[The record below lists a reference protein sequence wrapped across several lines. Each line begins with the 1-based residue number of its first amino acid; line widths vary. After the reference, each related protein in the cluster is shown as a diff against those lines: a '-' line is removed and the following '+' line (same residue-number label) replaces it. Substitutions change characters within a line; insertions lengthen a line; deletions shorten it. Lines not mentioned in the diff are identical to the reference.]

1 MTHWRENIENF
12 WYNQEWK
19 DFRDRMLRNEES
31 FDPQFSLPLPQPDLA
46 SDGIT
51 ISRPLLNCTRAEH
64 AYARGGSPLEDAV
77 RKLAVQ
83 MEAGYAPAASEHLD
97 ATVFPSG
104 MAAISTLI
112 HFLSYF
118 IPPSANRKELHFVIG
133 DQLYPETQSLFH
145 DYVPQLGFGKSIPV
159 DMGKPNMVAEIL
171 AYNQRN
177 IVALYYEPLSNPQLK
192 YTNTRALRQIADW
205 HDLPMIVDS
214 TLLPPYLQQQFRL
227 GADIVIQSASKY
239 LSGQADILAGICT
252 ASASCMRSLRKFQR
266 IHGNV
271 ADQQVLQ
278 KLYRRIPLQGERM
291 EAYLKNAAP
300 LVEYLCSSPAVE
312 KVLYPDLE
320 KETRYGSAGAVI
332 SFLLAGHSEQEKQE
346 KEKNVVQAVCEYQNV
361 PISCEVGFGQEK
373 YLLLGQS
380 HFGTGTPPGLIRLA
394 VGRSDPEPVIA
405 FLEKIMKVEKV
416 MKR

>member
-1 MTHWRENIENF
+1 
-12 WYNQEWK
+12 
-19 DFRDRMLRNEES
+19 
-31 FDPQFSLPLPQPDLA
+31 
-46 SDGIT
+46 
-51 ISRPLLNCTRAEH
+51 
-64 AYARGGSPLEDAV
+64 
-77 RKLAVQ
+77 
-83 MEAGYAPAASEHLD
+83 
-97 ATVFPSG
+97 

-214 TLLPPYLQQQFRL
+214 TLLPPYLQQ
-227 GADIVIQSASKY
+227 
-239 LSGQADILAGICT
+239 QADILAGICT